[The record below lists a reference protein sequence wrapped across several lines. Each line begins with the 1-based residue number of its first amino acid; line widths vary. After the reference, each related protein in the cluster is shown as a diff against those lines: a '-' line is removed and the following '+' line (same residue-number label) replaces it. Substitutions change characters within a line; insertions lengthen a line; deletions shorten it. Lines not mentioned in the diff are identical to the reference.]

1 MDKIVSVVVPTY
13 NMEKYLVRCLDS
25 LIISDIDLIDVIV
38 VNDGST
44 DSSHDIAM
52 SYAERYPDSI
62 RVIDKPNGHYGTTI
76 NTALAEARGK
86 YFRILDADDYFVD
99 GKLQVFVEALKNCDA
114 DLVTTNKIEEDIIK
128 HELKQVKAEDVVFG
142 KEYDFA
148 SFEILKHSERGE
160 AFNMHT
166 MTYKTSLL
174 REKHLELPGGVC
186 YTDMIYCLVPLDAVK
201 TLMVFDIDLYH
212 YNIGNE
218 GSSTTK
224 ACIKRNL
231 DHIVKVMSYM
241 CTYCLSNPI
250 DGSVMQSN
258 RRRYLNEATAIML
271 DSLLKQRY
279 VSKQS
284 FQKINEVA
292 KQMKSLEVT
301 HRRLNKYY
309 LKHWYK
315 RNRRSVLNASL
326 IVYKLTHPLKIK

>member
-25 LIISDIDLIDVIV
+25 LIISDIDLIDVMV

-44 DSSHDIAM
+44 DGSHDIAM

-86 YFRILDADDYFVD
+86 YFRILDADDYFVE
-99 GKLQVFVEALKNCDA
+99 GKLQEFVDVLKNCNS
-114 DLVTTNKIEEDIIK
+114 DLVTTNKIEEDTINN
-128 HELKQVKAEDVVFG
+128 EFKQVRAEGIEFG

-148 SFEILKHSERGE
+148 SFDILKHSERGE

-174 REKHLELPGGVC
+174 REKHLTLPGGVC
-186 YTDMIYCLVPLDAVK
+186 YTDMIYCIVPLDAVK
-201 TLMVFDIDLYH
+201 TLTVFDIDLYH

-218 GSSTTK
+218 GSSTTR
-224 ACIKRNL
+224 ACIKRNF

-241 CTYCLSNPI
+241 CTYCLSNPV
-250 DGSVMQSN
+250 DGTVMQSN

-271 DSLLKQRY
+271 ESLLKQRY
-279 VSKQS
+279 VSKQG
-284 FQKINEVA
+284 FQKINEVT
-292 KQMKSLEVT
+292 KQMKALGVT

-326 IVYKLTHPLKIK
+326 IVYKITHPLKNK

>member
-13 NMEKYLVRCLDS
+13 NMERYLVRCLDS

-52 SYAERYPDSI
+52 SYAKRYPDSI

-99 GKLQVFVEALKNCDA
+99 GKLQVFVDALKNCDA
-114 DLVTTNKIEEDIIK
+114 DLVTTNKIEEDIIR

-201 TLMVFDIDLYH
+201 TLMVFDM
-212 YNIGNE
+212 
-218 GSSTTK
+218 
-224 ACIKRNL
+224 
-231 DHIVKVMSYM
+231 MSYM

-250 DGSVMQSN
+250 DGIVMQSN